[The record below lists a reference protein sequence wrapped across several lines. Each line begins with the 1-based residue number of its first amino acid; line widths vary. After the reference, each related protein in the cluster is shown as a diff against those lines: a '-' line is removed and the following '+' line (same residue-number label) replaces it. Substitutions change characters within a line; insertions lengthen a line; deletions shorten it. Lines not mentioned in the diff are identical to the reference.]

1 MSRTLQFKR
10 YGSATLANTIGAN
23 GELIINTTNKTLTV
37 HDGITPGGFTLL
49 NEAVEMD
56 IDQYARNTAN
66 SATSNITIIQGVNVT
81 QNTNITSVNN
91 FAQNAFNKAN
101 AAYNYANTIIS
112 DTQIDQYA
120 RNTANTNLNNI
131 TIVQGVNAD
140 QNTRISIAEGVDVGQ
155 NTRIT
160 IIENVNTTQ
169 NTNISSADTKAQA
182 AFDSANT
189 KLSLSGGIIAGNVT
203 SNYFI
208 GNGSQLSGISYDN
221 ISNTPP
227 MVSPQYEY
235 HVAKNGNDTT
245 GDGSLLNPWLTIGKA
260 LTASANSS
268 KIILHAGSY
277 DEEVNVNN
285 LLSTTF
291 TSFDAGGFGSASP
304 SINGNVIV
312 SGTSSSI
319 AFKNV
324 GIRRG
329 LTHSA
334 SGSLYLTDLTVG
346 SSDYLATFNK
356 SGSGYLSVQ
365 DCSIANIVGANLP
378 NVNITG
384 SGVSLF
390 NNTQFASLTAN
401 NASAQISL
409 VNGCT
414 TYSVTLLT
422 GTLNVFDCIMY
433 TLSPSANA
441 IAATGGTLQLRNS
454 LLVNPTN
461 MTPAKINL
469 ASPTVFA
476 YDDIFFDRTNSVL
489 GISANTVADFQ
500 NVRLFNSLSANTIS
514 ANTITNN
521 QLIFPDNT
529 YQNTA
534 FTDTQ
539 VTNITS
545 ATNLAQAAFNQ
556 ANTGVQTYTNS
567 NVISLLSSFGSN
579 NITTT
584 GNVTASRFIGD
595 GSALSNV
602 TANIA
607 NIAGN
612 IVGTQ
617 PNVTLVAGS
626 YDWTFD
632 NTGTLTLP
640 GNTFDVKYN
649 NGTQVDIVTR
659 FEGSWNVATGNSTVS
674 FTVNENETY
683 YMWVEGNIPNGIIT
697 WNATATI
704 TNTNVPVVGAQYA
717 WVYSGGGTPIDFTS
731 LPNQFIGTANTI
743 VRSSV
748 APSATTNRFDF
759 GINNTSGSAQ
769 TVRYGWVKIS

>member
-81 QNTNITSVNN
+81 QNTNITNTTN
-91 FAQNAFNKAN
+91 LAQNAYNRAN
-101 AAYNYANTIIS
+101 SANSLAQSAYNYANTLPTTSIDSFARNTANGATTLAQSAYNYANTIVS
-112 DTQIDQYA
+112 DTQIDPYA
-120 RNTANTNLNNI
+120 RTTANTASDNI
-131 TIVQGVNAD
+131 TIIQGVN
-140 QNTRISIAEGVDVGQ
+140 I
-155 NTRIT
+155 
-160 IIENVNTTQ
+160 TQ
-169 NTNISSADTKAQA
+169 NTNITNLSSNISLIDSINSTQNTNITNVTNLTQA
-182 AFDSANT
+182 AFNQAN
-189 KLSLSGGIIAGNVT
+189 
-203 SNYFI
+203 
-208 GNGSQLSGISYDN
+208 
-221 ISNTPP
+221 
-227 MVSPQYEY
+227 
-235 HVAKNGNDTT
+235 
-245 GDGSLLNPWLTIGKA
+245 
-260 LTASANSS
+260 SANS
-268 KIILHAGSY
+268 
-277 DEEVNVNN
+277 
-285 LLSTTF
+285 
-291 TSFDAGGFGSASP
+291 
-304 SINGNVIV
+304 
-312 SGTSSSI
+312 
-319 AFKNV
+319 
-324 GIRRG
+324 
-329 LTHSA
+329 
-334 SGSLYLTDLTVG
+334 
-346 SSDYLATFNK
+346 
-356 SGSGYLSVQ
+356 
-365 DCSIANIVGANLP
+365 
-378 NVNITG
+378 
-384 SGVSLF
+384 
-390 NNTQFASLTAN
+390 
-401 NASAQISL
+401 
-409 VNGCT
+409 
-414 TYSVTLLT
+414 
-422 GTLNVFDCIMY
+422 
-433 TLSPSANA
+433 
-441 IAATGGTLQLRNS
+441 
-454 LLVNPTN
+454 
-461 MTPAKINL
+461 
-469 ASPTVFA
+469 
-476 YDDIFFDRTNSVL
+476 
-489 GISANTVADFQ
+489 
-500 NVRLFNSLSANTIS
+500 
-514 ANTITNN
+514 
-521 QLIFPDNT
+521 
-529 YQNTA
+529 
-534 FTDTQ
+534 
-539 VTNITS
+539 
-545 ATNLAQAAFNQ
+545 LAQAAFNQ
-556 ANTGVQTYTNS
+556 ANTGVQTYANS

-743 VRSSV
+743 VRSSA
-748 APSATTNRFDF
+748 APSTTTNRFDF